1 MHPLVRLA
9 RVARGLSS
17 LALLALSAALAPAPV
32 AAQSCDPGSNGSFRF
47 LNETLPVGSTNT
59 EYVARIITAN
69 ADGPVSFSVDQL
81 PPGLSLDP
89 DSGLLTGRPTSTFND
104 DLTFS
109 ANDGVQIIQA
119 VVHLN
124 VNAAGGGGNAGAE
137 FSNMSLPVG
146 RVGAAYAVTLSLDNG
161 VGPFVF
167 GAVDLPPGLTLN
179 GLTGEVSGV
188 PTSAGRYFASL
199 TIVDFGEDNKV
210 VTVLPLTVLPATSD
224 LRFATQFLNNGEVGT
239 SYCDAYLVENASGAV
254 SFGAS
259 GLPEGL
265 VLDPATGAVGGT
277 PTVAGSFSVLLSARD
292 GTQTITTNLSMIV
305 APNAVSGFHWNFFG
319 LPTALVNVS
328 YDRQPPILVAAE
340 GGDAI
345 AYSAVGLPSGT
356 SYAAGSGELSGT
368 PVEIGEYPIT
378 FTATDADTGEVLEL
392 SLVFLVL
399 PPSGGDSSQISV
411 NFWVSKESL
420 KTGVPGRDS
429 WRASALYNAD
439 RRTGARFDPAA
450 DPLVIQIAS
459 RTIHLDPGALAGT
472 PQSLAWKSASGAL
485 PVEQVKLSPG
495 KQTLSWTASS
505 DTLTETLPTT
515 LAQTVTLGNR
525 GYRLLLA
532 FDGNGAFRPALDF
545 ERTAFVVRSGQIALR
560 GPGADTAKLSLLLAD
575 PSFSYQAG
583 ASTLRVRLLDGANV
597 LLDRDFTALGGAARL
612 ATDARTGTLVFSF
625 RTLPDVATL
634 DRVAKFS
641 YSSGKGKLSLSLAGM
656 NLAGIPA
663 GEAHLGVELTI
674 GTRVYF
680 TAVTF
685 FERAA
690 GSYSTTMP

>member
-1 MHPLVRLA
+1 MRPLACLARLA
-9 RVARGLSS
+9 LGLSS
-17 LALLALSAALAPAPV
+17 LACFLLAAVLVPVAA
-32 AAQSCDPGSNGSFRF
+32 AAQSCDPGSNGTFRF

-59 EYVARIITAN
+59 EYVARIVTAN
-69 ADGPVSFSVDQL
+69 ADGPVTFSVDQL
-81 PPGLSLDP
+81 PPGLGFDAE
-89 DSGLLTGRPTSTFND
+89 SGLLTGRPTSTFND

-109 ANDGVQIIQA
+109 ADDGVQTIQA
-119 VVHLN
+119 IVHLN
-124 VNAAGGGGNAGAE
+124 VNASGGGGNAGAE
-137 FSNMSLPVG
+137 FSNTSLPEG
-146 RVGAAYAVTLSLDNG
+146 RVGTAYTVTLSLDNG

-167 GAVDLPPGLTLN
+167 GAVDLAPGLTLN

-188 PTSAGRYFASL
+188 PTAAGTYFASL
-199 TIVDFGEDNKV
+199 TVVDFGEDNKV
-210 VTVLPLTVLPATSD
+210 VTVLPLTILPATSD
-224 LRFATQFLNNGEVGT
+224 FRFGTHFLNNGEVGT
-239 SYCDAYLVENASGAV
+239 PYCDAYVVENATGTV
-254 SFGAS
+254 SFGAT

-265 VLDPATGAVGGT
+265 VLDPSTGAVSGT

-292 GTQTITTNLSMIV
+292 GTQTLTTNLAMIV
-305 APNAVSGFHWNFFG
+305 APNAASGLHWNFFG

-345 AYSAVGLPSGT
+345 AYSAVGLPSGI
-356 SYAAGSGELSGT
+356 SYATGSGQLSGT

-378 FTATDADTGEVLEL
+378 FTATDTDTGDVLEL

-399 PPSGGDSSQISV
+399 PPNGGDSSQISV
-411 NFWVSKESL
+411 NFWVFKESL
-420 KTGVPGRDS
+420 KTGVPGGDS

-439 RRTGARFDPAA
+439 RRTGSRFDPAL

-459 RTIHLDPGALAGT
+459 RTILLDPGALAGT
-472 PQSLAWKSASGAL
+472 PQSLAYKSASGEL
-485 PVEQVKLSPG
+485 PTEQVKLSPS
-495 KQTLSWTASS
+495 KQTISWTTSG
-505 DTLTETLPTT
+505 DTLTETLPST

-560 GPGADTAKLSLLLAD
+560 GPGVDTAKLSLLLAD
-575 PSFSYQAG
+575 PGFSYQAG
-583 ASTLRVRLLDGANV
+583 VSTLRVRLLDGANV
-597 LLDRDFTALGGAARL
+597 LLDRDFTALGAAAKL
-612 ATDARTGTLVFSF
+612 TTDTRTGTLVFSF
-625 RTLPDVATL
+625 RTLPDVATQ
-634 DRVAKFS
+634 DRVTKLS
-641 YSSGKGKLSLSLAGM
+641 YSSGKGRLSLSLAGLS
-656 NLAGIPA
+656 LAGMPA

-685 FERAA
+685 FERSA